1 MNPTTIGRYEI
12 LRPLG
17 SGGMADVYLARD
29 PALGRE
35 VALKLPKLERLTA
48 EGLARFRGEAQ
59 AVARLEHPAIV
70 PLYDYGDHD
79 GRPYLVMRYMP
90 GGSLADRI
98 DRRGATLPDTL
109 AVIDRIAAALDYAHT
124 QGIVHRDVKPDN
136 ILFDAAG
143 AAYLTDFGVARIMSL
158 AGGQSLT
165 GTGLAIGTVDYMSPE
180 QALGRPNLDGRSDVY
195 SLGVVLFEML
205 AGDVPYKADSALQRA
220 MQHVSAPIPSIR
232 ERRPDLPPATQTVIE
247 HALAKEP
254 RDRYSTAS
262 TTAIDLRRVAGGA
275 QPAGRGGVPVWVWA
289 VAAVALLI
297 ITFVAIWGGRSGN
310 REATTAAVPTT
321 IAPVAATV
329 APTVLPT
336 DAPLVAVPAAAAT
349 STAAGAVPVTTV
361 APTVTPTLPTPTA
374 TPEPT
379 LPPAP
384 AADALPFFMTRLVTA
399 EDVAGLSQWELDV
412 MRNEIFA
419 RHGREFNRTDL
430 QAHFDAQP
438 WYTRLY
444 DPEDFP
450 TDRLLT
456 DIQEANA
463 AFILTY
469 QQQNP

>member
-1 MNPTTIGRYEI
+1 VNPATIGRYQL
-12 LRPLG
+12 LRPIA

-70 PLYDYGDHD
+70 PIYEYGD
-79 GRPYLVMRYMP
+79 
-90 GGSLADRI
+90 
-98 DRRGATLPDTL
+98 
-109 AVIDRIAAALDYAHT
+109 
-124 QGIVHRDVKPDN
+124 
-136 ILFDAAG
+136 
-143 AAYLTDFGVARIMSL
+143 
-158 AGGQSLT
+158 
-165 GTGLAIGTVDYMSPE
+165 TGLAIGTVDYMSPE

-205 AGDVPYKADSALQRA
+205 AGDVPYKADSALQQA

-254 RDRYSTAS
+254 RDRYATAS

-275 QPAGRGGVPVWVWA
+275 RPAGASAGRGRIPAWLWA
-289 VAAVALLI
+289 VAAVAVALI
-297 ITFVAIWGGRSGN
+297 LFIAISGGRRSAG
-310 REATTAAVPTT
+310 RETTLAAVPTT
-321 IAPVAATV
+321 AANVAATI
-329 APTVLPT
+329 APTISPT
-336 DAPLVAVPAAAAT
+336 DEPIAAVPAAAT
-349 STAAGAVPVTTV
+349 STVAIAVPATATP
-361 APTVTPTLPTPTA
+361 PTSTSPAPTA
-374 TPEPT
+374 TPAPT

-399 EDVAGLSQWELDV
+399 DDLAGLSAWELDV

-419 RHGREFNRTDL
+419 RHGRGFNRADL

-438 WYTRLY
+438 WYTRRY
-444 DPEDFP
+444 DPVSFP

-456 DIQEANA
+456 DVQEANA

-469 QQQNP
+469 QQQTP

>member
-1 MNPTTIGRYEI
+1 MTTIGRYQL
-12 LRPLG
+12 LRPIA

-35 VALKLPKLERLTA
+35 VALKLPKLERLSA

-98 DRRGATLPDTL
+98 DRRGANLPDTL

-136 ILFDAAG
+136 ILFDAAD

-220 MQHVSAPIPSIR
+220 MQHVNAPIPSIR
-232 ERRPDLPPATQTVIE
+232 QRRPDLPPATQTVIE
-247 HALAKEP
+247 QALAKEP
-254 RDRYSTAS
+254 RDRYATAS
-262 TTAIDLRRVAGGA
+262 TTAVDLRRVAAGA
-275 QPAGRGGVPVWVWA
+275 RPVGASSGRGRVPAWLWA
-289 VAAVALLI
+289 LAAVALALI
-297 ITFVAIWGGRSGN
+297 AFVAISAARRTDS
-310 REATTAAVPTT
+310 REAAA
-321 IAPVAATV
+321 AATV
-329 APTVLPT
+329 APLGAPPMPLAVEPMVTVP
-336 DAPLVAVPAAAAT
+336 AAAT
-349 STAAGAVPVTTV
+349 STAVIVAAVAT
-361 APTVTPTLPTPTA
+361 ATPTNTPPTPTA
-374 TPEPT
+374 TLNPT
-379 LPPAP
+379 RTPAP
-384 AADALPFFMTRLVTA
+384 AVDELPFFMTRLVTA
-399 EDVAGLSQWELDV
+399 DDLAGLSPWELDV

-419 RHGREFNRTDL
+419 RHGRGFNRADL
-430 QAHFDAQP
+430 QAYFDAQP
-438 WYTRLY
+438 WYTRRY
-444 DPEDFP
+444 DPVSFP

-456 DIQEANA
+456 DVQEANA